1 MFFLRTLEREISI
14 HPSFLNSQVHD
25 RLKAQLYTDLEGSCN
40 GEYYCTCI
48 MDILKISPGRVRPGS
63 GDAQYTI
70 EYRAILWK
78 PFKGET
84 IDCVVDS
91 VKPHGVFCFA
101 GPLTIFISKA
111 HVPPDMKYNPDAT
124 PAQYANYD
132 TNEVIEKGSAVRCK
146 LIGLRNELG
155 GLFAIG
161 KMSGSFFGP
170 V

>member
-1 MFFLRTLEREISI
+1 
-14 HPSFLNSQVHD
+14 
-25 RLKAQLYTDLEGSCN
+25 
-40 GEYYCTCI
+40 
-48 MDILKISPGRVRPGS
+48 
-63 GDAQYTI
+63 
-70 EYRAILWK
+70 
-78 PFKGET
+78 
-84 IDCVVDS
+84 
-91 VKPHGVFCFA
+91 
-101 GPLTIFISKA
+101 
-111 HVPPDMKYNPDAT
+111 MKYNPDAT